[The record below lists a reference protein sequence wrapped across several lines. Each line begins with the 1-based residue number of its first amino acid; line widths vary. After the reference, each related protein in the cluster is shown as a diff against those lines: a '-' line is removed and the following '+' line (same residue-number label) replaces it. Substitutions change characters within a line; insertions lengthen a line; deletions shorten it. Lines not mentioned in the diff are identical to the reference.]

1 MLDSAEIINYMLWYW
16 LYPFIRDRLNLDT
29 MAKDIKVVANDLKL
43 YFQGFEVALASNN
56 ISDAIR
62 YLKDMRRELNDNLD
76 YLQSKQES
84 ETIQQVMKQNLQ
96 ESLADYKDR
105 VKRLEEELKKG
116 WTRRLLVANEQ
127 N

>member
-1 MLDSAEIINYMLWYW
+1 
-16 LYPFIRDRLNLDT
+16 

-116 WTRRLLVANEQ
+116 
-127 N
+127 

>member
-1 MLDSAEIINYMLWYW
+1 
-16 LYPFIRDRLNLDT
+16 

-43 YFQGFEVALASNN
+43 YFQGFEVALANNN

-116 WTRRLLVANEQ
+116 
-127 N
+127 